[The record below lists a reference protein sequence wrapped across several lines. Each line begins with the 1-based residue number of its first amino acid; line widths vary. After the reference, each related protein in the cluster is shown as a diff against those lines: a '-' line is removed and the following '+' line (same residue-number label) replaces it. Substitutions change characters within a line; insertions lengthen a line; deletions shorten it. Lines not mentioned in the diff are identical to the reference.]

1 MALLSRI
8 PRFPILGILEIGGI
22 DDEEPK
28 SGLSE
33 KAAQERR
40 RRRDWL
46 FHSCKIVSRKQLAK
60 DNLRRAALHT
70 LNVEKTHDNQN
81 GEVVR

>member
-1 MALLSRI
+1 MTKSRSQELSKR
-8 PRFPILGILEIGGI
+8 PRRNGGVA
-22 DDEEPK
+22 
-28 SGLSE
+28 GTVC
-33 KAAQERR
+33 
-40 RRRDWL
+40 

-60 DNLRRAALHT
+60 DDLRRAALHT

>member
-1 MALLSRI
+1 MTKSRSQ
-8 PRFPILGILEIGGI
+8 E
-22 DDEEPK
+22 
-28 SGLSE
+28 LSE
-33 KAAQERR
+33 KAAEERR

-46 FHSCKIVSRKQLAK
+46 LPFMQIVSRKQLAK
-60 DNLRRAALHT
+60 DDLRRAALHT